1 MTFES
6 FMALAERFG
15 VPAALLVVLC
25 VALALVGR
33 YFARRVAEPLVGGH
47 LEYLRTTGESTKQL
61 SAAVEKL
68 AAGEDRQSAT
78 LALIAG
84 KLDDHGKFDGRLT
97 AVGDKILG
105 AVAEVKDLVKSEAKD
120 GRHDARG
127 AMDGVVGR
135 IEKTVPALVAA
146 EMAKQPAKARA
157 NNDAEQDGA

>member
-6 FMALAERFG
+6 FLAMAERFG
-15 VPAALLVVLC
+15 VPVALLIVLC
-25 VALALVGR
+25 AALALCFR
-33 YFARRVAEPLVGGH
+33 YAARRVVEPLVGGH
-47 LEYLRTTGESTKQL
+47 LDYLRTTGESTKQL

-68 AAGEDRQSAT
+68 AQGEDRQSAT
-78 LALIAG
+78 LSLIAG

-120 GRHDARG
+120 GRHDARNAVQG
-127 AMDGVVGR
+127 GVDR
-135 IEKTVPALVAA
+135 AEKTLPALVAA
-146 EMAKQPAKARA
+146 ELAKQPAKRV